1 MHGGDH
7 MIRDRIIVEDDQGT
21 ELEFGIEGMFEMD
34 DRNYVLLSNEE
45 DTILMQV
52 VGVGDDQELVGIEDP
67 EEAQSLLD
75 AYQIAVDAAPAE
87 GENEFQ

>member
-1 MHGGDH
+1 

-34 DRNYVLLSNEE
+34 DRNYVLLANDE

-52 VGVGDDQELVGIEDP
+52 VGEGDDQELVGIEDP

-87 GENEFQ
+87 GDNEFQ